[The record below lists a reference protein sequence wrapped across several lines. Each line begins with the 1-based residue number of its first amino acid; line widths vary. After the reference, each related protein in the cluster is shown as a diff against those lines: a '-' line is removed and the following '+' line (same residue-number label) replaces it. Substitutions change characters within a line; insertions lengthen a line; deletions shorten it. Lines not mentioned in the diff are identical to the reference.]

1 MSQVKANG
9 VLIIQEEGKTVKE
22 LTCVGKHCYF
32 PLRIPASMLRHH
44 DGIEIRNKILAGHK
58 LHVTYQSTPTENFF
72 MAVDG
77 QGKLAEVGLF
87 LYPSMMFMGY
97 EAKW

>member
-1 MSQVKANG
+1 MAHVKADG

-22 LTCVGKHCYF
+22 LTCFGKHCYF
-32 PLRIPASMLRHH
+32 PLRIPASMLRHV
-44 DGIEIRNKILAGHK
+44 DGIEIRNKILSGQK

-87 LYPSMMFMGY
+87 LYPSMMFIGY